1 MYIRRY
7 SGKRVRKMKVNIRTL
22 SDITGFSPA
31 TVSNALNHKR
41 GVNAETAA
49 KILKAA
55 KELGYS
61 EESRISRVKF
71 VMFKKRGNVVEDTPF
86 FPLMIAGVEEEC
98 RSCGMEMIIQHLDMR
113 QPDFDDLFA
122 GICNDRISAI
132 ILLGTE
138 LEDEDIDLIRQLPFP
153 YVVIDYWKEDMTF
166 DSVLINNAD
175 SARMATEY
183 LLEKGHRRIG
193 YLAGDFRIKPFRSR
207 FAGYRTA
214 LDKAGIGVN
223 DDLIIKVS
231 PTMDQAYLDMKAYLE
246 KTPRDELP
254 TAFFADNDIIGLGSM
269 KALWECGLRIPED
282 ISIIGFDDLTFSSI
296 SHPPLTTLR
305 VPKQEMGR
313 VAVRRLRDMI
323 RDGEGL
329 HLKTQV
335 CTDFV
340 ERESVKDIR

>member
-1 MYIRRY
+1 
-7 SGKRVRKMKVNIRTL
+7 MKVNIRKI

-41 GVNAETAA
+41 GVNAETASR
-49 KILKAA
+49 IIQVA
-55 KELGYS
+55 KEMGYT

-71 VMFKKRGNVVEDTPF
+71 VMFKKYGNVVEDTPF

-98 RSCGMEMIIQHLDMR
+98 RTCGMEMTIVNLDRR
-113 QPDFDDLFA
+113 QPDFDELLA
-122 GICNDRISAI
+122 GICNDRTSAI

-138 LEDEDIDLIRQLPFP
+138 LEDEDIDLIRKLPFP

-183 LLEKGHRRIG
+183 LLSKGHRKIG
-193 YLAGDFRIKPFRSR
+193 YIAGNFRIKPFRSR
-207 FAGYRTA
+207 FAGFKTA
-214 LDKAGIGVN
+214 LDKAGIGVDEN
-223 DDLIIKVS
+223 LIVRVTPS
-231 PTMDQAYLDMKAYLE
+231 MDQAYLDMKDYLE
-246 KTPRDELP
+246 RTPREKLP
-254 TAFFADNDIIGLGSM
+254 TAFFADNDIIALGVM
-269 KALWECGLRIPED
+269 KAVWESGLRIPDD
-282 ISIIGFDDLTFSSI
+282 ISMVAFDDLTFSSI
-296 SHPPLTTLR
+296 CNPPLTTLR
-305 VPKQEMGR
+305 VPKQDMGR
-313 VAVRRLRDMI
+313 VAVRRIRDMI

-340 ERESVKDIR
+340 ERESVREL

>member
-1 MYIRRY
+1 
-7 SGKRVRKMKVNIRTL
+7 MKINIRKI

-49 KILKAA
+49 KIIQVA
-55 KELGYS
+55 KEMGYT

-71 VMFKKRGNVVEDTPF
+71 VMFKKYGNVVEDTPF

-98 RSCGMEMIIQHLDMR
+98 RNCGMEMTIVNLDRR
-113 QPDFDDLFA
+113 QADFDELFA
-122 GICNDRISAI
+122 GICNDRTSAI

-138 LEDEDIDLIRQLPFP
+138 LEDEDIDLIRALPFP

-183 LLEKGHRRIG
+183 LLSKGHRKIG
-193 YLAGDFRIKPFRSR
+193 YIAGNFRIKPFRSR
-207 FAGYRTA
+207 FAGFKTA
-214 LDKAGIGVN
+214 LEKAGIGVDEN
-223 DDLIIKVS
+223 LIVKVTPS
-231 PTMDQAYLDMKAYLE
+231 MDQAYLDMKDYLE
-246 KTPRDELP
+246 KTSREQLP
-254 TAFFADNDIIGLGSM
+254 TAFFADNDIIALGVM
-269 KALWECGLRIPED
+269 KAIWEHGLRIPDD
-282 ISIIGFDDLTFSSI
+282 ISMVAFDDLTFSSI
-296 SHPPLTTLR
+296 CNPPLTTLR
-305 VPKQEMGR
+305 VPKQDMGR
-313 VAVRRLRDMI
+313 VAVRRIRDMI

-340 ERESVKDIR
+340 ERQSVREL